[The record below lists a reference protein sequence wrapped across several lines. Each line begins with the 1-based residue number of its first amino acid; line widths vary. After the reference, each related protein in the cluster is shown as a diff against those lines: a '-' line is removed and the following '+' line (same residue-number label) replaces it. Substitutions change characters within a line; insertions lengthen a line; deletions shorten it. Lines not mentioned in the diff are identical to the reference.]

1 MTSLDKAKLWL
12 GEGFDDETKKEVQ
25 ALIDNNPAEL
35 DDSFYKIWNSEQEV
49 CAELWALVPIV

>member
-12 GEGFDDETKKEVQ
+12 GEDFGDETRKEVQ

-35 DDSFYKIWNSEQEV
+35 DDAFIRIWNSEQEV
-49 CAELWALVPIV
+49 CVESWAWEPTV

>member
-35 DDSFYKIWNSEQEV
+35 DDAFIRIWNLEREV
-49 CAELWALVPIV
+49 CEELWA